1 LKRLVWAAVVVAHV
15 SALLGCSKRP
25 AEGLDVAT
33 LPPDSRADYA
43 IFARRCS
50 KCHSLARPL
59 NSGIT
64 DDEAWRMYVAR
75 MRRQPG
81 SGINDEDSAVILRFL
96 HVYSLDQRRRKR
108 PQLEEVPHEQP
119 QNVSTPVAP
128 VQDAAPV
135 AP

>member
-1 LKRLVWAAVVVAHV
+1 M
-15 SALLGCSKRP
+15 LLGCSKRP

-43 IFARRCS
+43 VFARRCS

-81 SGINDEDSAVILRFL
+81 SGINDEDAVVILRFL
-96 HVYSLDQRRRKR
+96 HVYALEQRRRKQ

-119 QNVSTPVAP
+119 QNASTPDASVRDAAAVAP
-128 VQDAAPV
+128 
-135 AP
+135 